1 MKRLD
6 AVRDER
12 GTTLVELL
20 VATSAG
26 VVVMGII
33 ALGLIVTMRETNRVT
48 SHVEANQ
55 RARLTMGKI
64 IEQLHSSCIAPQMA
78 PIQEGSNSS
87 SVTFIHQ
94 TGSAVSPTPIKSTIS
109 LTGTTL
115 SQSNYAYESGVA
127 PEWIFKTS
135 ASSTETLLTGVSQ
148 ISSTVPV
155 FRYYAYTNGKISST
169 PLSVPL
175 KENANS
181 AVQVN
186 VAFEAAPVRPTG
198 GDTNASTELQD
209 SALLRLTPPAY
220 SSTTADLPCE

>member
-1 MKRLD
+1 MRRFVDIK
-6 AVRDER
+6 DES

-26 VVVMGII
+26 IVVMGII
-33 ALGLIVTMRETNRVT
+33 SLGLIVTMRETNRVT

-78 PIQEGSNSS
+78 PIQEGSSGS
-87 SVTFIHQ
+87 SVTFVHQ

-115 SQSNYAYESGVA
+115 SQSNFEYESGIA
-127 PEWIFKTS
+127 PEWAFKTS

-155 FRYYAYTNGKISST
+155 FRYYAYTNGKVSTT

-175 KENANS
+175 KENAET

-186 VAFEAAPVRPTG
+186 VAFEAAPVRPTSN
-198 GDTNASTELQD
+198 DANASTELQD

-220 SSTTADLPCE
+220 STTTADLPCE